1 MAHVRLGP
9 AGLDV
14 AGVPDRHLESA
25 RHASGT
31 ALAASHEL
39 RWSDA
44 RHFHQRVEG
53 VLLHWVEFGS
63 FAETSVGKTPT
74 VLLHGLNDSSL
85 TWRQIAPELARDR
98 RVIVL
103 DLPGHGTSDRP
114 NAGYELA
121 WYAKIVAAW
130 IEVLHLTS
138 DEQVDIVGH
147 SLGGGIA
154 LMLLPVCRPRIRRLV
169 LAAPGGLGKEISFML
184 RLASIAGVVERF
196 GQPFMALGT
205 RLALRRW
212 RDKLPSG
219 HIAELSAVNS
229 QRGSARA
236 FSRTVRGLMNWSGQ
250 RHSFCRRAHE
260 IARLP
265 PIAILW
271 GGRDS
276 VLPIAHGKA
285 LAQGIEGVKLT
296 ELTGCGHYLHH
307 DDPKLFLQGVRDALD
322 ATFWPTVRLTAAA
335 SASWR
340 AAGASLTRPALPEM
354 GHFHE
359 AVPA

>member
-1 MAHVRLGP
+1 MAHARVGP
-9 AGLDV
+9 AGLDI
-14 AGVPDRHLESA
+14 ARVPDRHLESA
-25 RHASGT
+25 RHAIGA
-31 ALAASHEL
+31 ALAAPHEL
-39 RWSDA
+39 RSCDA

-63 FAETSVGKTPT
+63 FAETSVGKPPT

-85 TWRQIAPELARDR
+85 TWRQIAPGLARDR

-130 IEVLHLTS
+130 IEVLALTA
-138 DEQVDIVGH
+138 DEPVDIVGH

-154 LMLLPVCRPRIRRLV
+154 LMLLQVCRPRIRRLV
-169 LAAPGGLGKEISFML
+169 LAAPGGLGREITFML
-184 RLASIAGVVERF
+184 RLASIAGVVEHF

-205 RLALRRW
+205 RLALRQW
-212 RDKLPSG
+212 RDRLPSG
-219 HIAELSAVNS
+219 HIAELSALNS
-229 QRGSARA
+229 RRGSARA
-236 FSRTVRGLMNWSGQ
+236 FSRTVRGLVSWSGQ
-250 RHSFCRRAHE
+250 RHSFCRHAYE
-260 IARLP
+260 IAGLP

-271 GGRDS
+271 GDRDS
-276 VLPIAHGKA
+276 VLPIAHGRA

-307 DDPKLFLQGVRDALD
+307 DDPESFLQGVRDALD
-322 ATFWPTVRLTAAA
+322 AIFWPAVRLTAAA

-340 AAGASLTRPALPEM
+340 APGASLTRPALIET
-354 GHFHE
+354 GHSHD